1 MALIV
6 QQAATVLGPAVT
18 MTAITSS
25 DTFRPSDRGV
35 LIYRSAGTGATLT
48 IVIPGNTDYGV
59 ALPDP
64 TVVLGATD
72 LRMIGTA
79 GFAKYADPNGV
90 VTITSSSQTTVTV
103 GYGIV

>member
-1 MALIV
+1 MALIAP
-6 QQAATVLGPAVT
+6 QAATLLGPAVT

-25 DTFRPSDRGV
+25 DTFRPHARGV
-35 LIYRSAGTGATLT
+35 LLYRAEGGNSTLT

-72 LRMIGTA
+72 LRALGTA
-79 GFAKYADPNGV
+79 GFIKYADANGV
-90 VTITSSSQTTVTV
+90 VTITSSSQTSCTV
-103 GYGIV
+103 GYLIV